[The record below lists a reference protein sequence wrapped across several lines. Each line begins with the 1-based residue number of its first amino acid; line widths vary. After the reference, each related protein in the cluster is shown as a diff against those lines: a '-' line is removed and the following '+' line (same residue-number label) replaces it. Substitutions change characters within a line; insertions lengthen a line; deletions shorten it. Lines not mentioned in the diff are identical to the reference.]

1 MGKMFARP
9 QCVVAARDCMG
20 KNLMIVT
27 ISKEED
33 QADISLLYF
42 LLFRDRNQGRVEA
55 KKEFACPL
63 LLDLFSF

>member
-9 QCVVAARDCMG
+9 QCLLAARDCMG

-42 LLFRDRNQGRVEA
+42 LVSEIWHQGRVEA
-55 KKEFACPL
+55 
-63 LLDLFSF
+63 